1 MSSSYPSPE
10 TIVRHKLANGITVL
24 VYENHNSPS
33 AVVSGYLWAGSVCE
47 TAEQAGLASLTAR
60 ALLRGTDSRTFGQ
73 INEALESVGAQLG
86 LSSQVHTAGFGGKA
100 LVEDLGLLLE
110 ILADGLQRPSFPP
123 AEIEKLKGQVLTS
136 LQRRAYDTRRMA
148 QLACD
153 ALLFPSHPY
162 GRSVVGYEETVS
174 ELTRDDLVHHY
185 QTRYA
190 PEGMVIA
197 IVGAVTA
204 DVALKQVRQA
214 LGGWQ
219 APEATPERN
228 MPPTA
233 GLDEQRRDW
242 VTIAGKTQSDIVL
255 GWSGLARQDPDF
267 MKARL
272 ANTIL
277 GVFGMMGRL
286 GDTVRDQHGLAY
298 YVYSRLQA
306 GLTAG
311 SWSAIAGVDPA
322 AVDRALDGILGEA
335 QRLREELVGDDELAD
350 CKSYLT
356 GSLPLQLETN
366 EGLASIILN
375 IERFGLGYDYLQR
388 YTDLVEVVTAGDV
401 QEMAQKYL
409 HPEHYALAVAGP
421 ER

>member
-33 AVVSGYLWAGSVCE
+33 AVVSGYLWAGAVCE
-47 TAEQAGLASLTAR
+47 AAEQAGLAGLTAR

-73 INEALESVGAQLG
+73 INEALESVGAQLSF
-86 LSSQVHTAGFGGKA
+86 SSQVHTAGFGGKA

-110 ILADGLQRPSFPP
+110 VLADGLQHPSFPP

-153 ALLFPSHPY
+153 ALLFPNHPY

-174 ELTRDDLVHHY
+174 GLTRDDLVHHY

-204 DVALKQVRQA
+204 DAALKQVRQA
-214 LGGWQ
+214 LAGWQ

-233 GLDEQRRDW
+233 SLDEQRRDS

-267 MKARL
+267 MKTRL

-286 GDTVRDQHGLAY
+286 GDTVRDQQGLAY

-322 AVDRALDGILGEA
+322 AVDRAIDGILGEA
-335 QRLREELVGDDELAD
+335 QRLREELVDDEELAD

-366 EGLASIILN
+366 EGLASTILS
-375 IERFGLGYDYLQR
+375 IERFSLGYDYLQR
-388 YTDLVEVVTAGDV
+388 YADLVEAVTAGDV

>member
-10 TIVRHKLANGITVL
+10 TIVRHQLPNGITLL

-33 AVVSGYLWAGSVCE
+33 TVLSGYLWAGSVSE
-47 TAEQAGLASLTAR
+47 TQEQAGLSNLTAQ
-60 ALLRGTDSRTFGQ
+60 ALMRGTKSRTFGQ

-86 LSSQVHTAGFGGKA
+86 FSSQVHTAGFGGKA
-100 LVEDLGLLLE
+100 LAEDLDLLLE
-110 ILADGLQRPSFPP
+110 LLADSLQHPTFPL
-123 AEIEKLKGQVLTS
+123 AEIDKLKGQVLTS

-153 ALLFPSHPY
+153 ALLFPNHPY
-162 GRSVVGYEETVS
+162 GRSVVGYEESVS
-174 ELTRDDLVHHY
+174 PLTSKDLVEHY
-185 QTRYA
+185 ETRYS
-190 PEGMVIA
+190 PQGMVLA

-204 DVALKQVRQA
+204 GAALEKVKRA
-214 LGGWQ
+214 LAGWQ
-219 APEATPERN
+219 APEATPEQN
-228 MPPTA
+228 MPPTVA
-233 GLDEQRRDW
+233 LDEQRRDS
-242 VTIAGKTQSDIVL
+242 VLIPGKTQSDIVL
-255 GWSGLARQDPDF
+255 SWSGLARQDPDF
-267 MKARL
+267 MKARV

-286 GDTVRDQHGLAY
+286 GDTVRDQQGLAY

-322 AVDRALDGILGEA
+322 TVDRAIDGILGEA
-335 QRLREELVGDDELAD
+335 QRLREEVVGEGELAD

-366 EGLASIILN
+366 EGLAATILN
-375 IERFGLGYDYLQR
+375 IERFDLGYDYLQR
-388 YTDLVEVVTAGDV
+388 YSDLVHAVSAQDV
-401 QEMAQKYL
+401 QDMAQKYL
-409 HPEHYALAVAGP
+409 HPENYALAVAGP

>member
-10 TIVRHKLANGITVL
+10 TIVRHQLPNGITLL

-33 AVVSGYLWAGSVCE
+33 TVLSGYLWAGSVSE
-47 TAEQAGLASLTAR
+47 TQEQAGLSNLTAQ
-60 ALLRGTDSRTFGQ
+60 ALMRGTKSRTFGQ

-86 LSSQVHTAGFGGKA
+86 FSSQVHTAGFGGKA
-100 LVEDLGLLLE
+100 LAEDLDLLLE
-110 ILADGLQRPSFPP
+110 LLADSLQHPTFPL
-123 AEIEKLKGQVLTS
+123 AEIDKLKGQVLTS

-153 ALLFPSHPY
+153 ALLFPNHPY

-174 ELTRDDLVHHY
+174 PLTSKDLVEHY
-185 QTRYA
+185 ETRYS
-190 PEGMVIA
+190 PQGMVLA

-204 DVALKQVRQA
+204 GAALEKVKRA
-214 LGGWQ
+214 LAGWQ
-219 APEATPERN
+219 APEATPEQN
-228 MPPTA
+228 MPPTVA
-233 GLDEQRRDW
+233 LDEQRRDS
-242 VTIAGKTQSDIVL
+242 VLIPGKTQSDIVL
-255 GWSGLARQDPDF
+255 SWSGLARQDPDF
-267 MKARL
+267 MKARV

-286 GDTVRDQHGLAY
+286 GDTVRDQQGLAY

-322 AVDRALDGILGEA
+322 TVDRAIDGILGEA
-335 QRLREELVGDDELAD
+335 QRLREEVVGEGELAD

-366 EGLASIILN
+366 EGLAATILN
-375 IERFGLGYDYLQR
+375 IERFDLGYDYLQR
-388 YTDLVEVVTAGDV
+388 YSDLVHAVSAQDV
-401 QEMAQKYL
+401 QDMAQKYL
-409 HPEHYALAVAGP
+409 HPENYALAVAGP

>member
-10 TIVRHKLANGITVL
+10 TIVRHQLPNGITLL

-33 AVVSGYLWAGSVCE
+33 TVLSGYLWAGSVSE
-47 TAEQAGLASLTAR
+47 TQEQAGLSNLTAQ
-60 ALLRGTDSRTFGQ
+60 ALMRGTKSRTFGQ

-86 LSSQVHTAGFGGKA
+86 FSSQVHTAGFGGKA
-100 LVEDLGLLLE
+100 LAEDLDLLLE
-110 ILADGLQRPSFPP
+110 LLADSLQHPTFPL
-123 AEIEKLKGQVLTS
+123 AEIDKLKGQVLTS

-153 ALLFPSHPY
+153 ALLFPNHPY
-162 GRSVVGYEETVS
+162 GRSVVGYEESVS
-174 ELTRDDLVHHY
+174 PLTSKDLVEHY
-185 QTRYA
+185 ETRYS
-190 PEGMVIA
+190 PQGMVLA

-204 DVALKQVRQA
+204 GAALEKVKRA
-214 LGGWQ
+214 LAGWQ
-219 APEATPERN
+219 TPEATPEQN
-228 MPPTA
+228 MPPTVA
-233 GLDEQRRDW
+233 LDEQRRDS
-242 VTIAGKTQSDIVL
+242 VLIPGKTQSDIVL
-255 GWSGLARQDPDF
+255 SWSGLARQDPDF
-267 MKARL
+267 MKARV

-286 GDTVRDQHGLAY
+286 GDTVRDQQGLAY

-322 AVDRALDGILGEA
+322 TVDRAIDGILGEA
-335 QRLREELVGDDELAD
+335 QRLREEVVGEGELAD

-366 EGLASIILN
+366 EGLAATILN
-375 IERFGLGYDYLQR
+375 IERFDLGYDYLQR
-388 YTDLVEVVTAGDV
+388 YSDLVHAVSAQDV
-401 QEMAQKYL
+401 QDMAQKYL
-409 HPEHYALAVAGP
+409 HPENYALAVAGP